1 MGLFSWLSIG
11 PSSIDKRL
19 EREFVPMLQTTMGLP
34 PSEAR
39 KKFHE
44 MLSRTKQAAHAEGTT
59 ALPERYGDLML
70 QQEPSHEN
78 VKALLAKA
86 RKDGATDADIRHWW
100 NMHDLER
107 RMIMELDALVRMS
120 RYVSLRQK
128 GMQADE
134 ATLLLKQFHAHY
146 GDPDDSKFD
155 AGDDRL
161 LPYELRDRIK
171 RWNSKQANASG
182 NLNLGELRTFNALV
196 RREIRQG
203 NI

>member
-1 MGLFSWLSIG
+1 
-11 PSSIDKRL
+11 
-19 EREFVPMLQTTMGLP
+19 
-34 PSEAR
+34 
-39 KKFHE
+39 
-44 MLSRTKQAAHAEGTT
+44 
-59 ALPERYGDLML
+59 
-70 QQEPSHEN
+70 
-78 VKALLAKA
+78 
-86 RKDGATDADIRHWW
+86 
-100 NMHDLER
+100 MHDLER
-107 RMIMELDALVRMS
+107 RMIMEVDALVRMS